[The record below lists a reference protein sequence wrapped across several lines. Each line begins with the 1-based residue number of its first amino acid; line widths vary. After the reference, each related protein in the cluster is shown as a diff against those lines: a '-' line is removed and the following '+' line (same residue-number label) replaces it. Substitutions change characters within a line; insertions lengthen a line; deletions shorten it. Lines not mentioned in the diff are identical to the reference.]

1 MSQTVDVIELLHRLG
16 IEEKTIARELDLPL
30 VNVRAVLTMRRV
42 SSYLQ
47 PEDKELADAM
57 RDLAWR
63 AYKEAKVI
71 IEYGSPGERLGLIK
85 TILSRTSAM
94 VGQETTTRYDEM
106 RNEFDEMLAGFFT
119 AYDDTD
125 DYPNE
130 IEAGSASIET
140 MDSDERR
147 DD

>member
-1 MSQTVDVIELLHRLG
+1 MGERIDVIEILHRLG
-16 IEEKTIARELDLPL
+16 VEDKKIASELDIPIA
-30 VNVRAVLTMRRV
+30 NVRAVLTMRRSV
-42 SSYLQ
+42 SYLA

-63 AYKEAKVI
+63 SYREAKVI

-106 RNEFDEMLAGFFT
+106 RNEFDEMLTGFFSDS
-119 AYDDTD
+119 DDELQW
-125 DYPNE
+125 PE
-130 IEAGSASIET
+130 IEAGSTVVET
-140 MDSDERR
+140 EYPD
-147 DD
+147 

>member
-1 MSQTVDVIELLHRLG
+1 MSQKIEVIELLHRMG
-16 IEEKTIARELDLPL
+16 VDDKKIAQELSIP
-30 VNVRAVLTMRRV
+30 VANVRAVLTMRRTT
-42 SSYLQ
+42 SYLQ

-63 AYKEAKVI
+63 AYNEARVI

-106 RNEFDEMLAGFFT
+106 RNEFDEMVAGFFQVE
-119 AYDDTD
+119 DDD
-125 DYPNE
+125 DDFQQA
-130 IEAGSASIET
+130 IEAGTDAGET
-140 MDSDERR
+140 FDPN
-147 DD
+147 